1 MSYLHCSENQDFR
14 KTENKKR
21 ETKKKGKMKGIDRS
35 VPFSAD
41 VQFNLVPMQ
50 HRFRAD

>member
-21 ETKKKGKMKGIDRS
+21 ETKKEGKTKGIDPILKRLYI
-35 VPFSAD
+35 
-41 VQFNLVPMQ
+41 Q
-50 HRFRAD
+50 

>member
-21 ETKKKGKMKGIDRS
+21 ETKKQEKRKELI
-35 VPFSAD
+35 
-41 VQFNLVPMQ
+41 QY
-50 HRFRAD
+50 

>member
-21 ETKKKGKMKGIDRS
+21 ETKKKGKNER
-35 VPFSAD
+35 
-41 VQFNLVPMQ
+41 N
-50 HRFRAD
+50 

>member
-21 ETKKKGKMKGIDRS
+21 ETKKKGKMKGIDPILKRLYI
-35 VPFSAD
+35 
-41 VQFNLVPMQ
+41 Q
-50 HRFRAD
+50 

>member
-21 ETKKKGKMKGIDRS
+21 DTKKNGKMKGIDPILKRLYI
-35 VPFSAD
+35 
-41 VQFNLVPMQ
+41 Q
-50 HRFRAD
+50 

>member
-21 ETKKKGKMKGIDRS
+21 ETKKGKMKGIDPILKRLYI
-35 VPFSAD
+35 
-41 VQFNLVPMQ
+41 Q
-50 HRFRAD
+50 

>member
-21 ETKKKGKMKGIDRS
+21 ETKKRKNER
-35 VPFSAD
+35 
-41 VQFNLVPMQ
+41 N
-50 HRFRAD
+50 